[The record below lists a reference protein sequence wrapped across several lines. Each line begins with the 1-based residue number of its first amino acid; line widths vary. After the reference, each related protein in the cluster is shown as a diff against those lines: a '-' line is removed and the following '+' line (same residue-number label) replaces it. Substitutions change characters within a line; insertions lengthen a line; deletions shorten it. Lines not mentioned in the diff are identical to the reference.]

1 MSHKST
7 KNNLTL
13 WTLQQTWTTSACVGM
28 FCLLWC
34 HFFNYVQIITS
45 LKSVQPRLKLYV
57 NKVNKQ
63 MTTNI
68 NLTFF
73 HHILLNTQN
82 ILIQMISKHRN
93 NRFPFFLN
101 CVHILVCESTK
112 DVSSALETQ
121 YSPEQKVLFV
131 YCGVIS
137 WTIFINS
144 LFPQLQNKPLIKNTY
159 YTPSLSDSCHP
170 ASLLP
175 PLTHWRHLVLQ
186 RMSRRVMT
194 SSRTYNVTR
203 GKTERMNVAVVM
215 VFILDQH
222 RDHHVNNN
230 LPRSLGGRP
239 LEFSSINGEIWCF
252 FFFSKVLVHL
262 KGLES

>member
-93 NRFPFFLN
+93 NRFPFFFKMCTYFSLWEYKGRFICTRNTVFPWAKGAFCLLWCYFLN
-101 CVHILVCESTK
+101 YFHKLTVPTTTK
-112 DVSSALETQ
+112 
-121 YSPEQKVLFV
+121 
-131 YCGVIS
+131 
-137 WTIFINS
+137 
-144 LFPQLQNKPLIKNTY
+144 
-159 YTPSLSDSCHP
+159 
-170 ASLLP
+170 
-175 PLTHWRHLVLQ
+175 
-186 RMSRRVMT
+186 
-194 SSRTYNVTR
+194 
-203 GKTERMNVAVVM
+203 
-215 VFILDQH
+215 
-222 RDHHVNNN
+222 
-230 LPRSLGGRP
+230 
-239 LEFSSINGEIWCF
+239 
-252 FFFSKVLVHL
+252 
-262 KGLES
+262 